1 MNAQQVEQTEQAGQ
15 AEAIAGHQVRLR
27 VCDLRLVRQGREIL
41 RGVTFQADAGQILS
55 IAGAS
60 GCGKST
66 LLRAI
71 VGLEPATGTVLI
83 DGIDSA
89 SIAPERLRTRV
100 SLVFQQSPMF
110 DGTVADNLRFGPRL
124 HGKTISEVQ
133 IASLLKACEL
143 PVQMAERI
151 AQHLSGGER
160 QRVALARAMANEP
173 DVLLLDEPTSALDP
187 EAVNGVLEH
196 IKQVAAQGV
205 CVIVVLHDQGQAEQ
219 LGAEQ
224 WRMSEGRLERRVKSE
239 R

>member
-1 MNAQQVEQTEQAGQ
+1 MNVQQVEQPERAGQ
-15 AEAIAGHQVRLR
+15 ATAPAEHQVRLQVR
-27 VCDLRLVRQGREIL
+27 DLHLARQGRAVL
-41 RGVTFQADAGQILS
+41 QGVTFQADAGQILS

-89 SIAPERLRTRV
+89 LIAPERLRTRV

-124 HGKTISEVQ
+124 RGKTLSEEQ
-133 IASLLKACEL
+133 IATLLGMCEL
-143 PVQMAERI
+143 SEQMAGRV
-151 AQHLSGGER
+151 AQQLSGGER

-205 CVIVVLHDQGQAEQ
+205 CVVVVLHDQEQAKQ

-224 WRMSEGRLERRVKSE
+224 WRMSEGRLEEV
-239 R
+239 